1 MRLPAEARR
10 KRGSSQMEMG
20 RHDLSL
26 YVGHQDVQSVVA
38 NPRLDTRRAVDARS
52 CKIVH
57 APNLSATRREHDQ
70 GGCDARNGLP
80 PHLAPLDLPAAIN
93 HKSRREYTIRRQ

>member
-38 NPRLDTRRAVDARS
+38 NPRLDTRCAVDARS
-52 CKIVH
+52 
-57 APNLSATRREHDQ
+57 S
-70 GGCDARNGLP
+70 
-80 PHLAPLDLPAAIN
+80 
-93 HKSRREYTIRRQ
+93 